1 MPRNTFVLV
10 LFSTLFVLSGTS
22 GCATAPSP
30 TRSPLS
36 PISTHVSTSAAGTP
50 PPKAIATSA
59 ISDWM
64 TDTPDP
70 AETPLIISSVK
81 RSEDGTEII
90 FVTNV
95 GETERPLKN
104 RSILDPQTMEYID
117 LPEDVVLA
125 PGESFKVYN
134 GAVTRG
140 KVDGLVWREEPLLQ
154 SRGDQLVLVNQAGRV
169 LWNYVNSRDYP

>member
-1 MPRNTFVLV
+1 
-10 LFSTLFVLSGTS
+10 
-22 GCATAPSP
+22 
-30 TRSPLS
+30 
-36 PISTHVSTSAAGTP
+36 
-50 PPKAIATSA
+50 
-59 ISDWM
+59 M

-81 RSEDGTEII
+81 RSEDGTEVI

-95 GETERPLKN
+95 GETEQPLKD